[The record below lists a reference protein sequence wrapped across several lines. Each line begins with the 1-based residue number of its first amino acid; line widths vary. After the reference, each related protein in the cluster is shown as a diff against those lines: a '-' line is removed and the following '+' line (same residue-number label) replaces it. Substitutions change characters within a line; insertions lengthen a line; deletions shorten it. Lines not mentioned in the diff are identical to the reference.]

1 MSIYIADYTS
11 ACCVR
16 VINMYVW
23 I

>member
-11 ACCVR
+11 ACCIR